1 MRTCA
6 FLFIFL
12 GTLPLLISSPR
23 TLPEGSSLEDKRLLA
38 LKDLHGYFPF
48 EPPQSV
54 EEWSH
59 RSAKIRHQL
68 KVAVG
73 LYPEPSKC
81 PLNAV
86 IRDRTDHG
94 DFTVEK
100 VFFETLPGYYLTG
113 TLYRPKDSNKKRPGI
128 LCPHGH
134 WKDARFYDAG
144 EAKAKQ
150 QIDEGAESN
159 IESARNPYQARCV
172 GLARLGCT
180 VFQYDMIGNSD
191 NHQISY
197 EIAHKFAKQR
207 PAMISEKEWGLYSP
221 QAESHLQSIMMLQ
234 TWNSI
239 RAIDFMQE
247 LEDVDPDRIAVT
259 GASGG
264 GTQTF
269 MVSALD
275 PRVKVSMPAVMVSTA
290 MQGGCTCENSTLL
303 RVNEGNIAFAALFA
317 PKPLGLTTADDWT
330 KEMATKGF
338 PELKKTYQALGAP
351 QNTMLHNRI
360 EFGHNYNLP
369 SRQAMYG
376 WFNKHLGIG
385 SKKPGNERPHTRLSK
400 EKLSVWDKKHP
411 MPRGGDEFEVKL
423 LQSITKDIQK
433 KVESDPKIARMGWD
447 AILDSDLDRCVDVE
461 WDLVVKNQRAGYLEM
476 AGIIKNATCGEQ
488 VPAIFLYPDS
498 DWNKRAV
505 IWLSRSGKDGLYEGN
520 ELKKEVKKLILD
532 GSAVCGIDLF
542 MQGEFLKDGKEPK
555 ATRRV
560 KNNREAAA
568 YTFGYN
574 STLFVHRVRDILT
587 TIKMIQSDKHGTRKI
602 DLVGMR
608 EAGHWAAAA
617 NYAARGA
624 IDRTVI
630 ETGEFKFIRVRSI
643 RDPDFLPGSSR
654 YGGIEALINYAKTKP
669 WVVDSKGL
677 PDWIRP

>member
-1 MRTCA
+1 MKICA
-6 FLFIFL
+6 FIFTLL
-12 GTLPLLISSPR
+12 GTLPLLIASPR
-23 TLPEGSSLEDKRLLA
+23 ALSEGSTLEDKRLLA
-38 LKDLHGYFPF
+38 LKDLNGYFPF
-48 EPPQSV
+48 DPPQSV
-54 EEWSH
+54 EEWSN

-81 PLNAV
+81 PLNAI
-86 IRDRTDHG
+86 IRDRSDHG

-100 VFFETLPGYYLTG
+100 VFFETLPGYFLTG
-113 TLYRPKDSNKKRPGI
+113 TLYRPKDSNKKQPGV

-144 EAKAKQ
+144 EEKAKQ
-150 QIDEGAESN
+150 QIDKGAESN
-159 IESARNPYQARCV
+159 IESARNPYQARCI

-197 EIAHKFAKQR
+197 EIAHRFAKQR
-207 PAMISEKEWGLYSP
+207 PGLISEKKWGLYSP

-239 RAIDFMQE
+239 RAIDFMQG

-269 MVSALD
+269 IVSALD

-290 MQGGCTCENSTLL
+290 MQGGCTCENATLL

-338 PELKKTYQALGAP
+338 PELKKTYQILGVP
-351 QNTMLHNRI
+351 QNTMLHNRL

-376 WFNKHLGIG
+376 WFNKHLNLG
-385 SKKPGNERPHTRLSK
+385 SKDPENERPHTRLTK
-400 EKLSVWDKKHP
+400 EKLSVWDKEHP
-411 MPRGGDEFEVKL
+411 MPRGGDEFEVQL
-423 LQSITKDIQK
+423 LQLLAEDIQK

-447 AILDSDLDRCVDVE
+447 TILDSELGRCAEVE
-461 WDLVVKNQRAGYLEM
+461 WDLVVKNQRKGYLEM
-476 AGIIKNATCGEQ
+476 AGIIKNITCGEQ

-498 DWNKRAV
+498 GWNKRAV

-520 ELKKEVKKLILD
+520 KLKNEIEELLLGGNAI
-532 GSAVCGIDLF
+532 CGIDLF
-542 MQGEFLKDGKEPK
+542 MQGEFLEDGKEHK
-555 ATRRV
+555 VTRRV
-560 KNNREAAA
+560 RNNREAAA

-574 STLFVHRVRDILT
+574 STLFVHRIRDVLT
-587 TIKMIQSDKHGTRKI
+587 AIKMIQDDKHGAKKI
-602 DLVGMR
+602 DLVGLR
-608 EAGHWAAAA
+608 GAGHWAAAA

-624 IDRTVI
+624 IDRAVI
-630 ETGEFKFIRVRSI
+630 ETDGFKFIKVRSI

-654 YGGIEALINYAKTKP
+654 YGDIDALMSCSKTEP
-669 WVVDSKGL
+669 WSVDSKGL
-677 PDWIRP
+677 PDWIIP

>member
-369 SRQAMYG
+369 SREAMYG

-630 ETGEFKFIRVRSI
+630 ETGGFKFIRVRSI

>member
-1 MRTCA
+1 MKIYFFFFT
-6 FLFIFL
+6 FL

-23 TLPEGSSLEDKRLLA
+23 ALSEGSMPKDKRLLA
-38 LKDLHGYFPF
+38 LKDLNGYFSF

-54 EEWSH
+54 KEWSH

-68 KVAVG
+68 KVAAG

-86 IRDRTDHG
+86 VRDRTDHG

-113 TLYRPKDSNKKRPGI
+113 TLYRPKNSNKKRPGV

-144 EAKAKQ
+144 EEKAKQ
-150 QIDEGAESN
+150 QIDKGAESN
-159 IESARNPYQARCV
+159 IESARNPYQSRCI

-197 EIAHKFAKQR
+197 EIAHRFAKQR
-207 PAMISEKEWGLYSP
+207 PAMISEKKWGLYSP

-239 RAIDFMQE
+239 RAIDFMQG

-290 MQGGCTCENSTLL
+290 MQGGCTCENAALL
-303 RVNEGNIAFAALFA
+303 RINEGNIAFAALFA

-338 PELKKTYQALGAP
+338 PEIKKTYQVLGAP

-360 EFGHNYNLP
+360 EFEHNYNLP
-369 SRQAMYG
+369 SRQAVYG
-376 WFNKHLGIG
+376 WFNKHLELG
-385 SKKPGNERPHTRLSK
+385 SKEPENERPHTRLSK
-400 EKLSVWDKKHP
+400 ERLSVWDKEHP
-411 MPRGGDEFEVKL
+411 MPRGGDEFEVEL
-423 LQSITKDIQK
+423 LQSLAKDIKK

-447 AILDSDLDRCVDVE
+447 AILDSDLGRCVDVE
-461 WDLVVKNQRAGYLEM
+461 WDLVVKNERDGYLEM
-476 AGIIKNATCGEQ
+476 SGLIKNTTCGEQ

-505 IWLSRSGKDGLYEGN
+505 IWLSGSGKDGLYEGD
-520 ELKKEVKKLILD
+520 ELRKEVKKLLLG

-542 MQGEFLKDGKEPK
+542 MQGEFLEDGKEHK
-555 ATRRV
+555 VTRRV

-574 STLFVHRVRDILT
+574 STLFVHRIRDVLT
-587 TIKMIQSDKHGTRKI
+587 TIKMIQSDKHGARKI
-602 DLVGMR
+602 DLVGLR
-608 EAGHWAAAA
+608 GAGHWAAAA

-624 IDRTVI
+624 IDRAVI
-630 ETGEFKFIRVRSI
+630 ETGEFKFIKIRSI

-654 YGGIEALINYAKTKP
+654 YGDIEALISYAKTGP
-669 WVVDSKGL
+669 WVVDSEGL

>member
-1 MRTCA
+1 MKICA
-6 FLFIFL
+6 FIFTFL
-12 GTLPLLISSPR
+12 GALPLLVASPR
-23 TLPEGSSLEDKRLLA
+23 ALNEGSTLEDRRLLD
-38 LKDLHGYFPF
+38 LKDLNGYFPF
-48 EPPQSV
+48 DPPKSV
-54 EEWSH
+54 EEWST

-81 PLNAV
+81 PLNAI
-86 IRDRTDHG
+86 IRDRSDHG

-100 VFFETLPGYYLTG
+100 VFFETLPGYFLTG
-113 TLYRPKDSNKKRPGI
+113 TLYRPKDTNKKRPGV

-144 EAKAKQ
+144 EKEAKQ
-150 QIDEGAESN
+150 QIAKGAESN
-159 IESARNPYQARCV
+159 IESARNPYQARCI

-197 EIAHKFAKQR
+197 EIAHRFAKQR
-207 PAMISEKEWGLYSP
+207 PGMISENKWGLYSP
-221 QAESHLQSIMMLQ
+221 QAESHLHSIMMLQ

-239 RAIDFMQE
+239 RAIDFMQG

-269 MVSALD
+269 IVSALD

-338 PELKKTYQALGAP
+338 PELKKTYQVLGSP
-351 QNTMLHNRI
+351 QNTMLHNRL

-376 WFNKHLGIG
+376 WFNKHLNLG
-385 SKKPGNERPHTRLSK
+385 SKDPENERPHIRLTK
-400 EKLSVWDKKHP
+400 EKLSVWDKEHP
-411 MPRGGDEFEVKL
+411 MPQGGDEFEVQL
-423 LQSITKDIQK
+423 LQALAEDIHQ

-447 AILDSDLDRCVDVE
+447 TILDSDLGRCVDVE
-461 WDLVVKNQRAGYLEM
+461 WDLVVKNQRKGYLEM
-476 AGIIKNATCGEQ
+476 AGIIKNITCGEQ

-498 DWNKRAV
+498 GWNKRAV
-505 IWLSRSGKDGLYEGN
+505 IWLSSEGKDGLYEGN
-520 ELKKEVKKLILD
+520 KLKNEIKELLLGGNAI
-532 GSAVCGIDLF
+532 CGIDLF
-542 MQGEFLKDGKEPK
+542 MQGEFLEDGKEHK
-555 ATRRV
+555 VTRRV
-560 KNNREAAA
+560 RNNREAAA

-574 STLFVHRVRDILT
+574 STLFVHRVRDVLT
-587 TIKMIQSDKHGTRKI
+587 AIKMIQNDKHRAKKI
-602 DLVGMR
+602 DLVGLR
-608 EAGHWAAAA
+608 GAGHWAAAA

-624 IDRTVI
+624 IDRAVI
-630 ETGEFKFIRVRSI
+630 ETGGFKFIKVRSI

-654 YGGIEALINYAKTKP
+654 YGDIDALMSCSKTEP
-669 WVVDSKGL
+669 WAVDSKGL

>member
-1 MRTCA
+1 MKIYF
-6 FLFIFL
+6 FLFTFL

-23 TLPEGSSLEDKRLLA
+23 ALSEGSAPEDKRLLA
-38 LKDLHGYFPF
+38 LKDLNGYFSF

-68 KVAVG
+68 KVAAG

-81 PLNAV
+81 PLNAIV
-86 IRDRTDHG
+86 RDRTDHG

-113 TLYRPKDSNKKRPGI
+113 TLYRPKDSNKKRPGV

-144 EAKAKQ
+144 EEKAKQ
-150 QIDEGAESN
+150 QIDKGAESN
-159 IESARNPYQARCV
+159 IESARNPYQSRCI

-197 EIAHKFAKQR
+197 EIAHRFAKQR
-207 PAMISEKEWGLYSP
+207 PAMISEKKWGLYSP
-221 QAESHLQSIMMLQ
+221 QAETHLQSIMMLQ

-239 RAIDFMQE
+239 RAIDFMQG

-290 MQGGCTCENSTLL
+290 MQGGCTCENAALL

-338 PELKKTYQALGAP
+338 PEIKKTYQVLGAP

-360 EFGHNYNLP
+360 EFEHNYNLL

-376 WFNKHLGIG
+376 WFNEHLELG
-385 SKKPGNERPHTRLSK
+385 SKEPENERPHNRLSK
-400 EKLSVWDKKHP
+400 EKLSVWDKEHP
-411 MPRGGDEFEVKL
+411 MPRGGDEFEVEL
-423 LQSITKDIQK
+423 LQSLAKDIKK

-447 AILDSDLDRCVDVE
+447 AILDSDLGRCVDVE
-461 WDLVVKNQRAGYLEM
+461 WDLVVKNERDGYLEM
-476 AGIIKNATCGEQ
+476 SGLIKNTTCGEQ

-505 IWLSRSGKDGLYEGN
+505 IWLSGSGKDGLYEGDK
-520 ELKKEVKKLILD
+520 LRKGVKKLLLG

-542 MQGEFLKDGKEPK
+542 MQGEFLEDGKEHK
-555 ATRRV
+555 VTRRV

-574 STLFVHRVRDILT
+574 STLFVHRIRDVLT
-587 TIKMIQSDKHGTRKI
+587 TIKMIQSDKHGARKI
-602 DLVGMR
+602 DLVGLR
-608 EAGHWAAAA
+608 GAGHWAAAA

-624 IDRTVI
+624 IDRAVI
-630 ETGEFKFIRVRSI
+630 ETGGFKFIRVRSI

-654 YGGIEALINYAKTKP
+654 YGDIEALISYAKTGP
-669 WVVDSKGL
+669 WVVDSEGL

>member
-1 MRTCA
+1 MKIYF
-6 FLFIFL
+6 FLFTFL

-23 TLPEGSSLEDKRLLA
+23 ALSEGSVPKDKRLLA
-38 LKDLHGYFPF
+38 LKDLNGYFSF

-68 KVAVG
+68 KVAAG

-86 IRDRTDHG
+86 VRDRTDHG

-113 TLYRPKDSNKKRPGI
+113 TLYRPKDSNKKRPGV

-144 EAKAKQ
+144 EEKAKQ
-150 QIDEGAESN
+150 QIDKGAESN
-159 IESARNPYQARCV
+159 IESARNPYQSRCI

-197 EIAHKFAKQR
+197 EIAHRFAKQR
-207 PAMISEKEWGLYSP
+207 PAMISEKKWGLYSP

-239 RAIDFMQE
+239 RAIDFMQG

-290 MQGGCTCENSTLL
+290 MQGGCTCENAALL

-317 PKPLGLTTADDWT
+317 PKPLGLTAADDWT

-338 PELKKTYQALGAP
+338 PEIKKTYQVLGAP

-360 EFGHNYNLP
+360 EFEHNYNLP
-369 SRQAMYG
+369 SRQAVYG
-376 WFNKHLGIG
+376 WFNKHLELG
-385 SKKPGNERPHTRLSK
+385 SKEPENERPHTRLSK
-400 EKLSVWDKKHP
+400 ERLSVWDKEHP
-411 MPRGGDEFEVKL
+411 MPRGGDEFEVEL
-423 LQSITKDIQK
+423 LQSLAKDIKK

-447 AILDSDLDRCVDVE
+447 AILDSDLGRCVDVE
-461 WDLVVKNQRAGYLEM
+461 WDLVVKNERDGYLEM
-476 AGIIKNATCGEQ
+476 SGLIKNTTCGEQ

-505 IWLSRSGKDGLYEGN
+505 IWLSGSGKDGLYEGD
-520 ELKKEVKKLILD
+520 ELRKEVKKLLLG

-542 MQGEFLKDGKEPK
+542 MQGEFLEDGKEHK
-555 ATRRV
+555 VTTRV

-574 STLFVHRVRDILT
+574 STLFVHRIRDVLT
-587 TIKMIQSDKHGTRKI
+587 TIKMIQSDKHGARKI
-602 DLVGMR
+602 DLVGLR
-608 EAGHWAAAA
+608 GAGHWAAAA

-624 IDRTVI
+624 IDRAVI
-630 ETGEFKFIRVRSI
+630 ETGEFKFIKIRSI

-654 YGGIEALINYAKTKP
+654 YGDIEALISYAKTGP
-669 WVVDSKGL
+669 WVVDSEGL
-677 PDWIRP
+677 PDWI

>member
-1 MRTCA
+1 MKTCA

-23 TLPEGSSLEDKRLLA
+23 TLPEGSVLEDKRLLA

-48 EPPQSV
+48 EPPKSV

-68 KVAVG
+68 RVAVG
-73 LYPEPSKC
+73 LYPEPTKC
-81 PLNAV
+81 PLNSV
-86 IRDRTDHG
+86 IRDRKDHG

-113 TLYRPKDSNKKRPGI
+113 TLYRPKDSNKKRPGV

-144 EAKAKQ
+144 EVKAKQ
-150 QIDEGAESN
+150 QIDKGAESD

-207 PAMISEKEWGLYSP
+207 PAMISEKKWGLYSP

-239 RAIDFMQE
+239 RAIDFMQG

-290 MQGGCTCENSTLL
+290 MQGGCTCENAALL

-317 PKPLGLTTADDWT
+317 PKPLGLTTANDWT
-330 KEMATKGF
+330 KEMAIKGF
-338 PELKKTYQALGAP
+338 PDLKKTYHALGAP
-351 QNTMLHNRI
+351 QNAMLHNRI

-376 WFNKHLGIG
+376 WFNKHLGLG
-385 SKKPGNERPHTRLSK
+385 SKEPQNERPHARLSK
-400 EKLSVWDKKHP
+400 EKLSVWDKEHP
-411 MPRGGDEFEVKL
+411 MPPGGDEFEVGL
-423 LQSITKDIQK
+423 LQLLAKDIQK
-433 KVESDPKIARMGWD
+433 KVKSDPKIARIGWD
-447 AILDSDLDRCVDVE
+447 AILDSDLERCVDVE
-461 WDLVVKNQRAGYLEM
+461 WDLVVKNQRDGYLEM
-476 AGIIKNATCGEQ
+476 AGIIKNVTCGEQ
-488 VPAIFLYPDS
+488 VPAIFLYPDAN
-498 DWNKRAV
+498 WNKRAV

-520 ELKKEVKKLILD
+520 ELKKEVKKLLLD
-532 GSAVCGIDLF
+532 GNAVCGIDLF
-542 MQGEFLKDGKEPK
+542 MQGEFLKDGKESK
-555 ATRRV
+555 VTRRV
-560 KNNREAAA
+560 NNNREAAA

-574 STLFVHRVRDILT
+574 STLFVHRVRDVLT
-587 TIKMIQSDKHGTRKI
+587 TIKMIKSDKHGAREI

-608 EAGHWAAAA
+608 GAGHWAAAA

-624 IDRTVI
+624 IDRAVI
-630 ETGEFKFIRVRSI
+630 ETGGFTFIGIKSI

-654 YGGIEALINYAKTKP
+654 YGDIGALINHAKTKP

-677 PDWIRP
+677 PDWIRS

>member
-1 MRTCA
+1 MKIYF
-6 FLFIFL
+6 FLFTFL

-23 TLPEGSSLEDKRLLA
+23 ALSEGSAPEDKRLLA
-38 LKDLHGYFPF
+38 LKDLNGYFSF

-68 KVAVG
+68 KVAAG

-86 IRDRTDHG
+86 VRDRTDHG

-113 TLYRPKDSNKKRPGI
+113 TLYRPKDSNKKRPGV

-144 EAKAKQ
+144 EEKAKQ
-150 QIDEGAESN
+150 QIDKGAESN

-197 EIAHKFAKQR
+197 EIAHRFAKQR
-207 PAMISEKEWGLYSP
+207 PAMISEKKWGLYSP

-239 RAIDFMQE
+239 RAIDFMQG

-290 MQGGCTCENSTLL
+290 MQGGCTCENAALL

-317 PKPLGLTTADDWT
+317 PKPLGLTAADDWT

-338 PELKKTYQALGAP
+338 PEIKKTYQVLGAP

-360 EFGHNYNLP
+360 EFEHNYNLP

-376 WFNKHLGIG
+376 WFNKHLELG
-385 SKKPGNERPHTRLSK
+385 SKEPENERPHTRLSK
-400 EKLSVWDKKHP
+400 EKLSVWDKEHP
-411 MPRGGDEFEVKL
+411 MPQGGDEFEVEL
-423 LQSITKDIQK
+423 LQSLTKDIKK

-447 AILDSDLDRCVDVE
+447 AILDSDLGRCVDVE
-461 WDLVVKNQRAGYLEM
+461 WDLVVKNERDGYLEM
-476 AGIIKNATCGEQ
+476 SGLIKNTTCGEQ

-505 IWLSRSGKDGLYEGN
+505 IWLSGSGKDGLYEGD
-520 ELKKEVKKLILD
+520 ELRKGVKKLLLG

-542 MQGEFLKDGKEPK
+542 MQGEFLEDGKEYK
-555 ATRRV
+555 VTRRV

-574 STLFVHRVRDILT
+574 STLFVHRIRDVLT
-587 TIKMIQSDKHGTRKI
+587 TIKMIQSDKHGARKI
-602 DLVGMR
+602 DLVGLR
-608 EAGHWAAAA
+608 GAGHWAAAA

-624 IDRTVI
+624 IDRAVI
-630 ETGEFKFIRVRSI
+630 EAGGFKFIRVRSI

-654 YGGIEALINYAKTKP
+654 YGDIEALISYAKTGP
-669 WVVDSKGL
+669 WVVDSEGL

>member
-1 MRTCA
+1 MKTCA

-12 GTLPLLISSPR
+12 GTIPLLISSPR
-23 TLPEGSSLEDKRLLA
+23 TLTEGRELKDKRLLD

-48 EPPQSV
+48 EPPKSV

-59 RSAKIRHQL
+59 RSAKIRYQL

-73 LYPEPSKC
+73 LYPEPTKC

-86 IRDRTDHG
+86 IRDRTDHV
-94 DFTVEK
+94 DFIVLK
-100 VFFETLPGYYLTG
+100 VFFETFPGYFLTG
-113 TLYRPKDSNKKRPGI
+113 TLYRPKDSNKKRPGV

-150 QIDEGAESN
+150 QIDKGAESN
-159 IESARNPYQARCV
+159 IHSARNPYQARCV

-191 NHQISY
+191 NHQISF

-207 PAMISEKEWGLYSP
+207 PAMISEEKWGLYSP

-239 RAIDFMQE
+239 RAIDFMQG

-275 PRVKVSMPAVMVSTA
+275 SRVKVSMPAVMVSTA
-290 MQGGCTCENSTLL
+290 MQGGCTCENSALL
-303 RVNEGNIAFAALFA
+303 RINEGNIAFAALFA
-317 PKPLGLTTADDWT
+317 PKPLGLTTANDWT

-338 PELKKTYQALGAP
+338 PELKETYQVLGVP
-351 QNTMLHNRI
+351 KNTILHNRI
-360 EFGHNYNLP
+360 EFEHNYNLP

-376 WFNKHLGIG
+376 WFNEHLDLGF
-385 SKKPGNERPHTRLSK
+385 KEPENEKPHTRLSK
-400 EKLSVWDKKHP
+400 EELSVWGKEHP
-411 MPRGGDEFEVKL
+411 MPRGGDEFEIEL
-423 LQSITKDIQK
+423 LQSLTKDIQK
-433 KVESDPKIARMGWD
+433 KVQSKPKLARMGWD
-447 AILDSDLDRCVDVE
+447 AILDSDLKRCVDVE
-461 WDLVVKNQRAGYLEM
+461 WELVVKNQRDGYLEM
-476 AGIIKNATCGEQ
+476 AGIIKNVTCEEQ

-498 DWNKRAV
+498 DWNERAV
-505 IWLSRSGKDGLYEGN
+505 IWLSRSGKDGLYEGKK
-520 ELKKEVKKLILD
+520 LKEEVKKLLLA
-532 GSAVCGIDLF
+532 GNAVCGIDLF

-555 ATRRV
+555 VTRRV

-574 STLFVHRVRDILT
+574 STLFVHRVRDILS
-587 TIKMIQSDKHGTRKI
+587 TIKMIHSVMHGAKKI
-602 DLVGMR
+602 DLVCLRG
-608 EAGHWAAAA
+608 AGHWAAAA

-624 IDRTVI
+624 IDRAVI
-630 ETGEFKFIRVRSI
+630 ETGGFKFIRVRSI
-643 RDPDFLPGSSR
+643 RDQDFLPGASR
-654 YGGIEALINYAKTKP
+654 YGDIEALINYAKTSP
-669 WVVDSKGL
+669 WTVDSKGL

>member
-1 MRTCA
+1 M
-6 FLFIFL
+6 
-12 GTLPLLISSPR
+12 PK
-23 TLPEGSSLEDKRLLA
+23 DKRLLA
-38 LKDLHGYFPF
+38 LKDLNGYFSF

-54 EEWSH
+54 KEWSH

-68 KVAVG
+68 KVAAG

-86 IRDRTDHG
+86 VRDRTDHG

-113 TLYRPKDSNKKRPGI
+113 TLYRPKDSNKKRPGV

-144 EAKAKQ
+144 EEKAKQ
-150 QIDEGAESN
+150 QIDKGAESN
-159 IESARNPYQARCV
+159 IESARNPYQSRCI

-197 EIAHKFAKQR
+197 EIAHRFAKQR
-207 PAMISEKEWGLYSP
+207 PAMISEKKWGLYSP

-239 RAIDFMQE
+239 RAIDFMQG

-290 MQGGCTCENSTLL
+290 MQGGCTCENAALL

-317 PKPLGLTTADDWT
+317 PKPLGLTAADDWT

-338 PELKKTYQALGAP
+338 PEIKKTYQVLGAP

-360 EFGHNYNLP
+360 EFEHNYNLP
-369 SRQAMYG
+369 SRQAVYG
-376 WFNKHLGIG
+376 WVNKHLELG
-385 SKKPGNERPHTRLSK
+385 SKEPENERPHIRLSK
-400 EKLSVWDKKHP
+400 EKLSVWDKEHP
-411 MPRGGDEFEVKL
+411 MPRGGDEFEVEL
-423 LQSITKDIQK
+423 LQSLAKNIKK

-447 AILDSDLDRCVDVE
+447 AILDSDLGRCVDVE
-461 WDLVVKNQRAGYLEM
+461 WDLVVKNERDGYLEM
-476 AGIIKNATCGEQ
+476 SGLIKNTTCGEQ

-505 IWLSRSGKDGLYEGN
+505 IWLSGSGKDGLYEGD
-520 ELKKEVKKLILD
+520 ELRKEVKKLLLG

-542 MQGEFLKDGKEPK
+542 MQGEFLEDGKEHK
-555 ATRRV
+555 VTRRV

-574 STLFVHRVRDILT
+574 STLFVHRIRDVLT
-587 TIKMIQSDKHGTRKI
+587 TIKMIQSDKHGARKI
-602 DLVGMR
+602 DLVGLR
-608 EAGHWAAAA
+608 GAGHWAAAA

-624 IDRTVI
+624 IDRAVI
-630 ETGEFKFIRVRSI
+630 ETGEFKFIKIRSI
-643 RDPDFLPGSSR
+643 RDPDFL
-654 YGGIEALINYAKTKP
+654 
-669 WVVDSKGL
+669 
-677 PDWIRP
+677 

>member
-207 PAMISEKEWGLYSP
+207 PAMISEQEWGLYSP

-542 MQGEFLKDGKEPK
+542 MQGEFLKDRKEPK